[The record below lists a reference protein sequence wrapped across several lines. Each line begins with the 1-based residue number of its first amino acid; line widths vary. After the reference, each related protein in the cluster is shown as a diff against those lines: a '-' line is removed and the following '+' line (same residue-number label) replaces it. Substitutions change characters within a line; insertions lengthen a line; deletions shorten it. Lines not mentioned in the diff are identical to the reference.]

1 MELFQMIVF
10 MKKVAIIGAGI
21 SGLFFA
27 NLLRQDSNYEITIYE
42 KNNSKKIGYFAP
54 STKIPILSDSNLLK
68 INKKVPIIN
77 LAWHIDLEIK
87 KYLRKKKIN
96 NKIITIVNKKDFK

>member
-1 MELFQMIVF
+1 MNEIYGPLPAKAFPGRAAILLKLLNF
-10 MKKVAIIGAGI
+10 DKKNI
-21 SGLFFA
+21 SA
-27 NLLRQDSNYEITIYE
+27 IYE

-54 STKIPILSDSNLLK
+54 STKIPILSDSKLLK
-68 INKKVPIIN
+68 INKKIPIIN

-96 NKIITIVNKKDFK
+96 NKIITIINKKDFG